1 MFHIE
6 TKSNQPIYEQI
17 IDSVKENVVRGFLHS
32 GDELPSVRKMAMQLS
47 VTPNTVAKAYRELE
61 REKVI
66 EVIRGKGTYISSE
79 YKPKRDEEKM
89 KKIQERLTREIVELT
104 YMGISKEEVLQMI
117 EKIFEQGLC
126 QPEEK

>member
-1 MFHIE
+1 MFQIQ
-6 TKSNQPIYEQI
+6 TRSNQPIYEQI

-79 YKPKRDEEKM
+79 YKPKRDEDKM
-89 KKIQERLTREIVELT
+89 REIEEALTRQIVDLT
-104 YMGISKEEVLQMI
+104 YMGVAREEVLEMVERI
-117 EKIFEQGLC
+117 LDQGLRR
-126 QPEEK
+126 PEG